1 MSAHYDAIV
10 IGGGPAGSTAAHL
23 LAAAGW
29 RVVVVEHSKFPRRKV
44 CGEFISASTWPL
56 LERLGVAE
64 ALLPMAGPPVTH
76 VGVFARDRKLFAPLA
91 SRMPESV
98 AGRAISRAHLDTLLL
113 ERAAAHGA
121 DIRQPWTLGGHQRD
135 GDGDGSGYVC
145 TIENRDTGVTEA
157 LRARIVIAAHGAWE
171 TVALPTTPPSREGA
185 SAGSDLLGFKAHFA
199 GSALATGLMPLL
211 AFPGGYGGMVHS
223 GRDVVSLSCCIRRD
237 ALVACR
243 KRWPGRAA
251 GDAVLAHI
259 AASCRGV
266 ADALRGASAV
276 ERWIAAGPLSTG
288 IRNFGQDG
296 VFAVGNAAAEAHPII
311 AEGISMAIQSSVL
324 LAELLIAAAPAIGCT
339 GAQDEL
345 RKKYARAWRSN
356 FAIRLYA
363 AAFFAHVFMRPL
375 TTAIALRML
384 DAIPQLLTE
393 GARWSGKAS
402 SLRLPRDFGIAHT

>member
-1 MSAHYDAIV
+1 MSARYDAIV

-44 CGEFISASTWPL
+44 CGEFVSASTWPL
-56 LERLGVAE
+56 LERLGVAG

-76 VGVFARDRKLFAPLA
+76 VGVFALDRKLSAPLA
-91 SRMPESV
+91 SRMPESA
-98 AGRAISRAHLDTLLL
+98 AGRAISRARLDTLLL
-113 ERAAAHGA
+113 ERAALHGA
-121 DIRQPWTLGGHQRD
+121 DIRQPWTLRDHQRERG
-135 GDGDGSGYVC
+135 GDGHVC
-145 TIENRDTGVTEA
+145 TIENRDTGAAEA
-157 LRARIVIAAHGAWE
+157 LRAPIVIAAHGAWE
-171 TVALPTTPPSREGA
+171 SVALPTTPPSREAA
-185 SAGSDLLGFKAHFA
+185 SAGSDLLGFKAHVA

-211 AFPGGYGGMVHS
+211 AFPGGYGGMVHA
-223 GRDVVSLSCCIRRD
+223 GRDVISLSCCIRRD

-243 KRWPGRAA
+243 KRWPGRDA

-259 AASCRGV
+259 AASCEGV
-266 ADALRGASAV
+266 ADALRGASIV

-296 VFAVGNAAAEAHPII
+296 IFAVGNAAAEAHPII

-324 LAELLIAAAPAIGCT
+324 LAELLIAAAPAIGSTCV
-339 GAQDEL
+339 QDEL

-363 AAFFAHVFMRPL
+363 AAFFAHVFMRPV
-375 TTAIALRML
+375 TTAIALRVL
-384 DAIPQLLTE
+384 DAIPQLLTK
-393 GARWSGKAS
+393 GARWSGKSS